1 MTKQQAVFSRK
12 KTLTSLSILALSAF
26 ALTGCDQQ
34 TTHTKKAE
42 QAESVS
48 SLTTLVTYK
57 DRSMLRPDS
66 QLIVTL
72 SDVSKMDV
80 KADIIAQEVIDITQA
95 PPFTIEMVYD
105 ADKINDQH
113 SYNLTARII
122 NKDNVLYKSDA
133 QYNPFKN
140 TLSGVPHEIEV
151 VKVKVQKPNVTL
163 ANTYWKAVTLN
174 AKAVSVN
181 IKEPFIQFD
190 KDNRVNGFLG
200 CNNFSGSYSTQN
212 QSISF
217 NQLASTKKMC
227 SESMDQE
234 TAMSDVLNKAK
245 QWEITG
251 ESLQLKD
258 TNANTL
264 ATFNAVYFN

>member
-1 MTKQQAVFSRK
+1 MTKHQAVFSRK
-12 KTLTSLSILALSAF
+12 KTLTGLSILALSAF
-26 ALTGCDQQ
+26 TLTGCDQQ
-34 TTHTKKAE
+34 TTHTEKAE

-95 PPFTIEMVYD
+95 PPFTVEMVYD

-163 ANTYWKAVTLN
+163 ANTYWKAVTVN
-174 AKAVSVN
+174 AKAVSVKT
-181 IKEPFIQFD
+181 KEPFIKFD

-200 CNNFSGSYSTQN
+200 CNNFSGSYNTEQ

-217 NQLASTKKMC
+217 SQLASTKKMC
-227 SESMDQE
+227 SENMDQE
-234 TAMSDVLNKAK
+234 AAMSDVLSKAK
-245 QWEITG
+245 KWEITG
-251 ESLQLKD
+251 ESLKLKD

>member
-1 MTKQQAVFSRK
+1 MTKHQAVFSRK
-12 KTLTSLSILALSAF
+12 KTLTGLSILALSAF
-26 ALTGCDQQ
+26 TLTGCDQQ
-34 TTHTKKAE
+34 TTHTEKAE

-95 PPFTIEMVYD
+95 PPFTVEMVYD
-105 ADKINDQH
+105 ADKINDQD

-133 QYNPFKN
+133 QYNPFKS

-151 VKVKVQKPNVTL
+151 VRVKVQKPNVTL
-163 ANTYWKAVTLN
+163 ANTYWKAVTVN
-174 AKAVSVN
+174 AKAVSVKT
-181 IKEPFIQFD
+181 KEPFIKFD

-200 CNNFSGSYSTQN
+200 CNNFSGSYNTKQ

-217 NQLASTKKMC
+217 SQLASTKKMC
-227 SESMDQE
+227 SENMDQE
-234 TAMSDVLNKAK
+234 AAMSDVLSKAK
-245 QWEITG
+245 KWEITG
-251 ESLQLKD
+251 ESLKLKD
-258 TNANTL
+258 TNASTL